1 MILIIETM
9 SERMASFYYYCGS
22 KENAIRTIKIYDYVM
37 IGKRKKPIM
46 EFGDE
51 CPIFNKI
58 LEYVKNKKI

>member
-1 MILIIETM
+1 M

-37 IGKRKKPIM
+37 IGKIKPIM

-58 LEYVKNKKI
+58 LGYVKNNKI